1 MLSTPIS
8 DLKGV
13 GCKISQA
20 FKKAGINTVA
30 DLINWLP
37 YRHEDFSSVSKIS
50 NLKPGKV
57 TILAKCESIETK
69 QVRRGLKIT
78 TAVLSDGDSK
88 VRAVWF
94 NQPYRS
100 TQLLTD
106 KLFLFSGSFE
116 FNYNRYQ
123 ITNPSVETPKKFGS
137 NEPNNFLEPV
147 YHSIKGINPRQL
159 RRFIE
164 SVRPT
169 ITMMQEIM
177 PQFILKKYGLISRS
191 ESYLYMHFPKSRDEI
206 VLAKNR
212 LAFDEL
218 FEILLASQLNK
229 QANTRLKSQS
239 IKFDQLAVA
248 NFVKSLPFSLTNAQ
262 RRVLWQIIQ
271 DFESSTPMN
280 RLLQGDVGSG
290 KTVVAGSAAYIC
302 AHAGLQ
308 SAIMV
313 PTEILALQ
321 HAETLQKLLSPFGV
335 KMVLLTGSVKGVKRK
350 CLLENIA
357 NGEADVIIGTHTLIQ
372 KTVVYK
378 NLGFV
383 VVDEQHRFGV
393 KQRQELLAKS
403 SLMPHLLAMTAT
415 PIPRSLQLTVFGELD
430 ISTIDE
436 LPSGRKP
443 IKTQIW
449 APTNTAN
456 LYDSVEI
463 EISNGRQVY
472 IICSLIDDNPDNDTK
487 SVEIEYRK
495 LRSTIFNHRRVAM
508 LHGKMKPDEKDKI
521 MNDFSAHK
529 IDILISTTVV
539 EVGVNVPNATIMII
553 ENADKF
559 GLSQLHQLRGRVGRG
574 EYQSYCHLIMSDH
587 SKPSQRLREIEKS
600 NDGFHLAEVDLKLRG
615 PGEIYGKSQHG
626 ALDLRI
632 ASISDTKMVERVQLA
647 VRDFINSGEDL
658 LQYKQ
663 LSKRVQK
670 YQRLTNL
677 N

>member
-1 MLSTPIS
+1 MLSTPVS

-106 KLFLFSGSFE
+106 RLFLFSGSFE

-191 ESYLYMHFPKSRDEI
+191 DSYLYMHFPKSRDEI

-239 IKFDQLAVA
+239 IKFDQLAVV

-335 KMVLLTGSVKGVKRK
+335 KMVLLTGSVKGAKRK

-357 NGEADVIIGTHTLIQ
+357 NGEADVIIGTHALIQ

-403 SLMPHLLAMTAT
+403 SRMPHLLAMTAT

-449 APTNTAN
+449 APTNIAN

-463 EISNGRQVY
+463 EISKGRQVY

-539 EVGVNVPNATIMII
+539 EVGVNVQNATIMII

-632 ASISDTKMVERVQLA
+632 ASISDTKTVERVQLA

-663 LSKRVQK
+663 LSKQVQK

>member
-1 MLSTPIS
+1 MLSTPVS

-20 FKKAGINTVA
+20 FKRAGINTVA

-123 ITNPSVETPKKFGS
+123 ITNPSVEMPKKFGS

-335 KMVLLTGSVKGVKRK
+335 KTVLLTGSVKGVKRK

-357 NGEADVIIGTHTLIQ
+357 NGEADVIIGTHALIQ

-403 SLMPHLLAMTAT
+403 SRMPHLLAMTAT

-449 APTNTAN
+449 APTNIAN

-463 EISNGRQVY
+463 EISKGRQVY

-539 EVGVNVPNATIMII
+539 EVGVNVQNATIMII

-632 ASISDTKMVERVQLA
+632 ASISDTKMIERVQLA
-647 VRDFINSGEDL
+647 VRDFINSDEDL

>member
-1 MLSTPIS
+1 MLSTPVS

-106 KLFLFSGSFE
+106 RLFLFSGSFE

-169 ITMMQEIM
+169 ITMMQENM

-248 NFVKSLPFSLTNAQ
+248 NFVKSLPFRLTNAQ

-335 KMVLLTGSVKGVKRK
+335 KTVLLTGSVKGVKRK

-357 NGEADVIIGTHTLIQ
+357 NGEADVIIGTHALIQ

-430 ISTIDE
+430 ISTINE

-449 APTNTAN
+449 APTNIAN

-463 EISNGRQVY
+463 EISKGRQVY

-539 EVGVNVPNATIMII
+539 EVGVNIPNATIMII

-632 ASISDTKMVERVQLA
+632 ASISDTKTVERVQLA

>member
-1 MLSTPIS
+1 MLSTPVS

-20 FKKAGINTVA
+20 FKRAGINTVA

-123 ITNPSVETPKKFGS
+123 ITNPSVEMPKKFGS

-335 KMVLLTGSVKGVKRK
+335 KTVLLTGSVKGVKRK

-357 NGEADVIIGTHTLIQ
+357 NGEADVIIGTHALIQ

-403 SLMPHLLAMTAT
+403 SRMPHLLAMTAT

-430 ISTIDE
+430 ISTINE

-449 APTNTAN
+449 APTNIAN
-456 LYDSVEI
+456 
-463 EISNGRQVY
+463 
-472 IICSLIDDNPDNDTK
+472 
-487 SVEIEYRK
+487 
-495 LRSTIFNHRRVAM
+495 
-508 LHGKMKPDEKDKI
+508 
-521 MNDFSAHK
+521 
-529 IDILISTTVV
+529 
-539 EVGVNVPNATIMII
+539 
-553 ENADKF
+553 
-559 GLSQLHQLRGRVGRG
+559 
-574 EYQSYCHLIMSDH
+574 
-587 SKPSQRLREIEKS
+587 
-600 NDGFHLAEVDLKLRG
+600 
-615 PGEIYGKSQHG
+615 
-626 ALDLRI
+626 
-632 ASISDTKMVERVQLA
+632 
-647 VRDFINSGEDL
+647 
-658 LQYKQ
+658 
-663 LSKRVQK
+663 
-670 YQRLTNL
+670 
-677 N
+677 

>member
-1 MLSTPIS
+1 M
-8 DLKGV
+8 
-13 GCKISQA
+13 
-20 FKKAGINTVA
+20 
-30 DLINWLP
+30 
-37 YRHEDFSSVSKIS
+37 
-50 NLKPGKV
+50 
-57 TILAKCESIETK
+57 
-69 QVRRGLKIT
+69 
-78 TAVLSDGDSK
+78 
-88 VRAVWF
+88 
-94 NQPYRS
+94 
-100 TQLLTD
+100 
-106 KLFLFSGSFE
+106 
-116 FNYNRYQ
+116 
-123 ITNPSVETPKKFGS
+123 
-137 NEPNNFLEPV
+137 
-147 YHSIKGINPRQL
+147 
-159 RRFIE
+159 
-164 SVRPT
+164 
-169 ITMMQEIM
+169 
-177 PQFILKKYGLISRS
+177 
-191 ESYLYMHFPKSRDEI
+191 
-206 VLAKNR
+206 
-212 LAFDEL
+212 
-218 FEILLASQLNK
+218 
-229 QANTRLKSQS
+229 
-239 IKFDQLAVA
+239 
-248 NFVKSLPFSLTNAQ
+248 
-262 RRVLWQIIQ
+262 
-271 DFESSTPMN
+271 
-280 RLLQGDVGSG
+280 
-290 KTVVAGSAAYIC
+290 AGSAAYIC

-335 KMVLLTGSVKGVKRK
+335 KTVLLTGSVKGVKRK

-357 NGEADVIIGTHTLIQ
+357 NGEADVIIGTHALIQ

-403 SLMPHLLAMTAT
+403 SRMPHLLAMTAT

-449 APTNTAN
+449 APTNIAN

-463 EISNGRQVY
+463 EVSKGRQVY

-632 ASISDTKMVERVQLA
+632 ASISDTKTVERVQLA

>member
-1 MLSTPIS
+1 MLSTPVS

-20 FKKAGINTVA
+20 FKRAGINTVA

-100 TQLLTD
+100 AQLLTD
-106 KLFLFSGSFE
+106 RLFLFSGSFE

-123 ITNPSVETPKKFGS
+123 ITNPSVEMPKKFGS

-239 IKFDQLAVA
+239 IKFDQLAVV

-335 KMVLLTGSVKGVKRK
+335 KTVLLTGSVKGVKRK

-357 NGEADVIIGTHTLIQ
+357 NGEADVIIGTHALIQ

-449 APTNTAN
+449 APTNIAN

-463 EISNGRQVY
+463 EISKGRQVY

-495 LRSTIFNHRRVAM
+495 LRSTIFNNRRVAM